1 MAERRMFSK
10 SVIQS
15 DSFMDLPADAQMLYI
30 HLNMASDD
38 DGFCDRPR
46 SVMRDCKASDDSMK
60 LLIAKKFVLT
70 FEKNDGFVVVI
81 KHWRINNYIRKDNYR
96 ETRYKE
102 FMRQLY
108 YDENK
113 SYSMNPEDGHTP
125 CIPSQVSHEP
135 VTDQSQDRLRPVY
148 DPSTNSLQLV
158 DEPLTQDRIGKDSIG
173 EVSIGQ
179 DRTGKDGCGK
189 ENPELPKKTEI
200 KKSNLFPEYTD
211 EYRKGLIK
219 DWKHRIDF
227 NKKMNMDVEWMYRR
241 ALEAQGIRR
250 EEIDNFKEDEN
261 NG

>member
-10 SVIQS
+10 SVVQS
-15 DSFMDLPADAQMLYI
+15 DSFMDLPAEAQMLYI

-113 SYSMNPEDGHTP
+113 SYSMNSEDGHTP
-125 CIPSQVSHEP
+125 CVPSRVSNEP
-135 VTDQSQDRLRPVY
+135 VTNLSQPRIQPVDDSYTDRI
-148 DPSTNSLQLV
+148 QAV
-158 DEPLTQDRIGKDSIG
+158 DDSLTQDRIGKDSIVK
-173 EVSIGQ
+173 VSIGE
-179 DRTGKDGCGK
+179 DRIGKEGCGE
-189 ENPELPKKTEI
+189 ENPEPAPKPAGNSSDLSEERKNRIRFWKGRVDFMKQNKYSTEC
-200 KKSNLFPEYTD
+200 
-211 EYRKGLIK
+211 
-219 DWKHRIDF
+219 
-227 NKKMNMDVEWMYRR
+227 MYSV
-241 ALEAQGIRR
+241 ALAEEGITK
-250 EEIDNFKEDEN
+250 EDIDNFRED
-261 NG
+261 